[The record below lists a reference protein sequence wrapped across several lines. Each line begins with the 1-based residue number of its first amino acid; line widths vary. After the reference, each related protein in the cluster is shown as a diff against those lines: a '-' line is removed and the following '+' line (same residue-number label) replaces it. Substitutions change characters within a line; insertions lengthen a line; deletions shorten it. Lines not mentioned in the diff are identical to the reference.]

1 MSLSDRRSVLI
12 ALAATGLT
20 AGCGFTP
27 AYAPGGA
34 GDRLRGQLTTNPPYD
49 KPSYAFVDRIE
60 TRLSRNDS
68 APYRLTFTVTYGYDG
83 LAVSPDD
90 STYRYHLTGKLD
102 YTVVDQASQ
111 ATVTSGTVRN
121 FVAYSALG
129 TTVATAAST
138 TNAQERLMIIL
149 ADQVVTE
156 LMATAQSWL
165 P

>member
-1 MSLSDRRSVLI
+1 MSLSDRRTFLA
-12 ALAATGLT
+12 ALAASGLT

-34 GDRLRGQLTTNPPYD
+34 GDRLRGQLTTDPPYD
-49 KPSYAFVDRIE
+49 KPSYVLVDRIE

-68 APYRLTFTVTYGYDG
+68 APYRLTFSITYGFDG
-83 LAVSPDD
+83 LAVSPDG
-90 STYRYHLTGKLD
+90 STYRYHLTGTLD
-102 YTVVDQASQ
+102 YTVVDQNTQ

-129 TTVATAAST
+129 TTVATSAS
-138 TNAQERLMIIL
+138 AIDARERLMIIL